1 MLEVARGRLSKAERK
16 TGTMAN
22 RVRELLG
29 TSWRVAGE
37 KAPKNGFVFILALGY
52 VSQLRT

>member
-1 MLEVARGRLSKAERK
+1 MLEVTRGRLSKAERK

-22 RVRELLG
+22 RIRELPG

-37 KAPKNGFVFILALGY
+37 KAPKNVFVFILALGY
-52 VSQLRT
+52 ISQLRT